1 MEPRISV
8 KDKAKRVPGEG
19 KTDVEKKLTAFDIA
33 ESIKRGLAEV
43 KLIEEGKLKP
53 KNIDDLLNEL

>member
-1 MEPRISV
+1 MDLRRVSDPKE
-8 KDKAKRVPGEG
+8 KRTAQKV
-19 KTDVEKKLTAFDIA
+19 VEKKLTARDIA

>member
-1 MEPRISV
+1 MDLRSV
-8 KDKAKRVPGEG
+8 SDSKEKSTTRKV
-19 KTDVEKKLTAFDIA
+19 VEKKLTARDIA
-33 ESIKRGLAEV
+33 ESIKRGLEEV

>member
-1 MEPRISV
+1 MDLRRASDPKE
-8 KDKAKRVPGEG
+8 KRTARKV
-19 KTDVEKKLTAFDIA
+19 VEKKLTARDIA

>member
-1 MEPRISV
+1 MDLR
-8 KDKAKRVPGEG
+8 RVSDSKEQSTAQ
-19 KTDVEKKLTAFDIA
+19 KMVEKKLTARDIA

-53 KNIDDLLNEL
+53 KSIDDLLNEL

>member
-1 MEPRISV
+1 MDLR
-8 KDKAKRVPGEG
+8 RVSDSKEQSTAQ
-19 KTDVEKKLTAFDIA
+19 KMVEKKLTARDIA